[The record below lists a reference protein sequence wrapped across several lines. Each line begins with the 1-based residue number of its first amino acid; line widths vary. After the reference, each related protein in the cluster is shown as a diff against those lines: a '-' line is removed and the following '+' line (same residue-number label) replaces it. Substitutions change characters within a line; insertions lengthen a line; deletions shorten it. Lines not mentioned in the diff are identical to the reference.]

1 MHGTCSSMMLLL
13 LACAAAAGCSV
24 NASHPY
30 ATADIPLLEDAR
42 FTSANAR
49 TGVWTP
55 SKFQRAGGEGI
66 YFLDHYDRAKIPVLF
81 IHGLYGSPRNFSYLL
96 THLDRNRFQPWL
108 YYYASGANLTGIAER
123 LLNEIDSLCA
133 YYQVRSFVIVA
144 HSMGGL
150 VARDVLLRSSRL
162 ERTAV
167 PLLITLSTPWGGHR
181 AAAVGAR
188 FLPRAV
194 EAWHDL
200 AFRSAYLEAL
210 FQTSSG
216 VHRHLPDGTEHH
228 LFASIGPRTDRG
240 ANASDGAVSVASQ
253 LREQAWIDAYRVYRF
268 DETHVGIL
276 NSPGV
281 ADSINRV
288 LTTVLTSPR

>member
-1 MHGTCSSMMLLL
+1 MRGTCSSIMLLL
-13 LACAAAAGCSV
+13 IACAATAGCSL
-24 NASHPY
+24 NPSHPY
-30 ATADIPLLEDAR
+30 ATADISLLEDAR
-42 FTSANAR
+42 FTLANAR

-66 YFLDHYDRAKIPVLF
+66 YFLDHYDRSKIPVLF

-96 THLDRNRFQPWL
+96 AHLDRNRFQPWL

-133 YYQVRSFVIVA
+133 YYEVRAFVIVA

-150 VARDVLLRSSRL
+150 IARDVLLRSSRL
-162 ERTAV
+162 ESTAV
-167 PLLITLSTPWGGHR
+167 PVLITLSTPWDGHR

-188 FLPRAV
+188 FLPTAV
-194 EAWHDL
+194 AAWHDL
-200 AFRSAYLEAL
+200 ASRSAYIEAL

-228 LFASIGPRTDRG
+228 LLASIGLSTSRG
-240 ANASDGAVSVASQ
+240 ANANDGAVSVASQ
-253 LREQAWIDAYRVYRF
+253 LREQAWIDAHRVYRF

-281 ADSINRV
+281 ANTIN
-288 LTTVLTSPR
+288 LTLASVLTSTR